1 MVSLYRDPMGEKIF
15 DTSNPAIIMDSVPF
29 KSGMLTQQV
38 MGTESEQVTKLQ
50 NRIKELERELAN
62 SNSKVHPE
70 SEQVTKLQNR
80 IEELERELANS
91 NSKVHPESEQVTKLQ
106 NRIKELERELANLK
120 NVVCS

>member
-15 DTSNPAIIMDSVPF
+15 EMSNPISRMESVQF
-29 KSGMLTQQV
+29 RSGMLTQQV
-38 MGTESEQVTKLQ
+38 MGTESEQVTKLR

-80 IEELERELANS
+80 IQEMD
-91 NSKVHPESEQVTKLQ
+91 
-106 NRIKELERELANLK
+106 RELANLK
-120 NVVCS
+120 NEVRG